1 MAVSEILSEKG
12 GNVITI
18 EQQTTLEEA
27 AKILSNNKIGA
38 LVVVTESEQVCG
50 IVSER
55 DIVRDIANAGAN
67 ALEKTVSE
75 CMTHRVVSCSSD
87 DLIDTLMEKMTEG
100 KFRHLPVIDNGVLKG
115 IISIGD
121 VVKRKIEQAE
131 RDAEEMKRYIAG

>member
-1 MAVSEILSEKG
+1 MAVSEILAEKG
-12 GNVITI
+12 GNVITAN
-18 EQQTTLEEA
+18 QQTTLEEA
-27 AKILSNNKIGA
+27 SKILAGHKIGA
-38 LVVVTESEQVCG
+38 LVVVTDNEKVCG

-55 DIVRDIANAGAN
+55 DIVRDIANIGPA
-67 ALEKTVSE
+67 ALDKPIAD

-87 DLIDTLMEKMTEG
+87 DVVDTLMEKMTAG

>member
-1 MAVSEILSEKG
+1 MAVAEILAEKG
-12 GNVITI
+12 GNVITFGP
-18 EQQTTLEEA
+18 ETTLEDA
-27 AKILSNNKIGA
+27 SKTLANHKIGA
-38 LVVVTESEQVCG
+38 LVVVNEHDKVCG

-55 DIVRDIANAGAN
+55 DIVRDIAKAGSG
-67 ALEKTVSE
+67 ALMKPVSD
-75 CMTHRVVSCSSD
+75 CMTHRVISCSSD
-87 DLIDTLMEKMTEG
+87 DLVDTLMEKMTAG

>member
-1 MAVSEILSEKG
+1 MAVAEILAEKG

-18 EQQTTLEEA
+18 GPETTLEDA
-27 AKILSNNKIGA
+27 SKTLANHKIGA
-38 LVVVTESEQVCG
+38 LVVVNEHDKVCG

-55 DIVRDIANAGAN
+55 DIVRDIAKAGSG
-67 ALEKTVSE
+67 ALMKPVSD
-75 CMTHRVVSCSSD
+75 CMTHRVISCSSD
-87 DLIDTLMEKMTEG
+87 DLVDTLMEKMTAG
-100 KFRHLPVIDNGVLKG
+100 KFRHLPVIDNGALKG